1 MKIYYKLEIR
11 YWAVELMQEQMA
23 YIYNRL
29 DKTLPINKVTEI
41 YLESKEDVLKFL
53 RRFIYI
59 NGVDWCG
66 EEGVQER
73 IAKDI
78 GMIENGNL
86 LEEVGIKYNDFGVDG
101 RAVTISRIV
110 INDLS
115 DFVDSPLLNKRV

>member
-1 MKIYYKLEIR
+1 MR
-11 YWAVELMQEQMA
+11 YSTVESMQEQMT
-23 YIYNRL
+23 YIYEKL
-29 DKTLPINKVTEI
+29 DKTLPRNKVTEI
-41 YLESKEDVLKFL
+41 YLESKDDVLKFL

-78 GMIENGNL
+78 GMIEKGNM
-86 LEEVGIKYNDFGVDG
+86 LEDVGVKYNDFGVNG

-115 DFVDSPLLNKRV
+115 DFIDSQLLNKRI